1 MGFLDFNL
9 DLPSSPGRRRR
20 RSTST
25 AAGVA
30 QGGSSV
36 NAIMGSRGQGQ
47 VRAAPVDTVDLGE
60 GLPGSG
66 YGVRMLREGGVL
78 PRARQRVNA
87 ILARLPEELQVAPR
101 QIHLDADLD
110 PEATGRGPQGVTY
123 MFPDPQLDKILISE
137 GTTRRLG
144 APIKELRGQ
153 GLPDETIG
161 RMQRE
166 QKAAQ
171 QVVIHEAV
179 HANQDLSRLGDRP
192 TMEGGAELLSRKVA
206 RDLTGFRYPTDTHP
220 YQPYVRGIR
229 RRYGGTRG
237 GVDSIL
243 RILEGG

>member
-9 DLPSSPGRRRR
+9 DLSSGSGRRRR
-20 RSTST
+20 RTPPAPGAVS
-25 AAGVA
+25 
-30 QGGSSV
+30 QGASSV
-36 NAIMGSRGQGQ
+36 NAIMGSRGQP
-47 VRAAPVDTVDLGE
+47 RAAAPAAATVDLGE

-66 YGVRMLREGGVL
+66 YGVRMLREGGVV

-87 ILARLPEELQVAPR
+87 ILARLPETLQVDPR

-144 APIKELRGQ
+144 APIKEMRAQ
-153 GLPDETIG
+153 GFSDELIS
-161 RMQRE
+161 RLQSQ

-179 HANQDLSRLGDRP
+179 HANQDLSRVGDRP

-206 RDLTGFRYPTDTHP
+206 HDLTGFRYPTDTHP

-237 GVDSIL
+237 GVGSIL